1 MQSHGNRMLGARA
14 VTFAL
19 SALVAASAVY
29 WGLQWGGTQASAPT
43 ATPPNPAATAAPD
56 PQAIAKALGGGMAV
70 VTAASASPA
79 ASANSRLT
87 LVGVVA
93 DAHSTGVALISVDG
107 KPAKPFRVGATVD
120 GRLVLQ
126 SVGVRK
132 AALGTDRD
140 TVAQMVLELPA
151 LPK

>member
-1 MQSHGNRMLGARA
+1 MLGARA

-29 WGLQWGGTQASAPT
+29 WGLQWGGTQANTST
-43 ATPPNPAATAAPD
+43 AAQPNPRATAVPD
-56 PQAIAKALGGGMAV
+56 PQAVARALGGGMGVA
-70 VTAASASPA
+70 TAASASPA

-93 DAHSTGVALISVDG
+93 DAHSAGLALIAIDG

-120 GRLVLQ
+120 GSLVLQ
-126 SVGVRK
+126 SVGARK
-132 AALGTDRD
+132 ATLGADRD
-140 TVAQMVLELPA
+140 VSAPLVLELPA

>member
-1 MQSHGNRMLGARA
+1 MLGARA

-19 SALVAASAVY
+19 STLAASSAVY
-29 WGLQWGGTQASAPT
+29 WGLHWGGSAANAPT
-43 ATPPNPAATAAPD
+43 ATLPNPPALAAPD
-56 PQAIAKALGGGMAV
+56 PQAVARALGGGVVVASAA
-70 VTAASASPA
+70 VTAPEPA
-79 ASANSRLT
+79 VGSRLT

-93 DAHSTGVALISVDG
+93 DAHSAGVALISVDG
-107 KPAKPFRVGATVD
+107 KPAKPYRVGATVD

-126 SVGVRK
+126 SVSARK

-140 TVAQMVLELPA
+140 VPAQVVLELPA